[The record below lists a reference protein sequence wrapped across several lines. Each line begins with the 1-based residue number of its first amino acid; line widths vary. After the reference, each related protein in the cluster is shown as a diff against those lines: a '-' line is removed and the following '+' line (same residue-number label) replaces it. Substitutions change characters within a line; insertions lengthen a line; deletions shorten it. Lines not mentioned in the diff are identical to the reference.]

1 MGTEVGQGLLEAYRK
16 DKGSEMGTDWDK
28 EVFCSAEDRDDFVK
42 QIVYMYI
49 NLHLM

>member
-28 EVFCSAEDRDDFVK
+28 KCFAVLKTE
-42 QIVYMYI
+42 M
-49 NLHLM
+49 LL